1 MTTIIFLLMCIG
13 AMSLVFMADRKYQ
26 PRNRKGQYTSFPK
39 ASKGKRQ
46 VPIKEG
52 STVIGYIYL

>member
-1 MTTIIFLLMCIG
+1 MCIG